1 MFKWVEGVDLQIFL
15 ELLLEEGVLWRWSIV
30 LFVLSIRA
38 HGDDDDEVGFILV
51 LMQLLE
57 LGVEA
62 LVFDSSV

>member
-1 MFKWVEGVDLQIFL
+1 MFKWVEGVDLQIFF

-38 HGDDDDEVGFILV
+38 HGDDDDEVSFILV

>member
-38 HGDDDDEVGFILV
+38 HGDDDDEVSFILV